1 MDKNGLLET
10 IALHR
15 TGRELDEVL
24 KKDMDYQEALEQQQE
39 AFDRLDK
46 LGLSKEQKRVLD
58 QVITA
63 NNHTGAVYGAIAYRC
78 GMEDGIRLRKEMEEI
93 MRMPQQ

>member
-24 KKDMDYQEALEQQQE
+24 KKDRDYQEALEQQQE

-46 LGLSKEQKRVLD
+46 LGLTNEQKRVLD

-63 NNHTGAVYGAIAYRC
+63 NNHTGAVYGAVAYRC

-93 MRMPQQ
+93 MRMP